1 MTYLRETYHRSER
14 WVCRAMEMG
23 RSSQRYR
30 TRRHDD
36 EKLRRRMKELA
47 EQRPRWGCPMLH
59 AVLRR
64 EGWVV
69 NHKRTERLYYREMG
83 LSLRKRRKKK
93 RPSYL
98 RVVMPPPSH
107 PNDRWSMDFV
117 HDQCTDGRRVKC
129 LTLGD
134 DCTREA
140 FAIETDCSIGGGR
153 VTEVLDR
160 IARERG
166 YPSFIVLDNGPEFTC
181 RAMDAWAHRNHV
193 KLDFIDP
200 GKPVQNAFRESF
212 NGRFRD
218 ECLNQ
223 HLFYDLPDAREKIE
237 AWREDYNTVRP
248 HSSLDYATPSAY
260 AAQHHQRLT
269 TTTEAF
275 QL

>member
-14 WVCRAMEMG
+14 WACRVMAMG

-30 TRRHDD
+30 TKTD
-36 EKLRRRMKELA
+36 EDTALRDRMKALA
-47 EQRPRWGCPMLH
+47 ETRPRWGCPMLH

-64 EGWVV
+64 EGLVV

-83 LSLRKRRKKK
+83 LSLKKRRTKK

-98 RVVMPPPSH
+98 RVVMPPPSQ
-107 PNDRWSMDFV
+107 PNERWSMDFV
-117 HDQCTDGRRVKC
+117 HDQCTDGRRIKC

-140 FAIETDCSIGGGR
+140 LAIETDRSIGGGR
-153 VTEVLDR
+153 ITEVLDR
-160 IARERG
+160 IAQERG
-166 YPSFIVLDNGPEFTC
+166 YPSCIVLDNGPEFTC
-181 RAMDAWAHRNHV
+181 RAMDAWAHRNNV

-223 HLFYDLPDAREKIE
+223 QLFHDLGDAQEKIE

-260 AAQHHQRLT
+260 AAQHQQRLT